1 MNQNG
6 GTSPSTLVQLAVS
19 SLPPVD
25 PRFFNLVDSVVD
37 TSVPVPA
44 NDVPNMMGGNNYY
57 TKYLKYKAKYTNL
70 VGGRKYALVEKKQKG
85 GFLTEEVKARIS
97 TKFASKDEAIKG
109 QIKHCVSQL
118 KRFSVCIETNS
129 MRAYQ
134 FFYNLGR
141 LQELL
146 GETTFPDIWWKPIEK
161 LVSDRTYSDIS
172 GHIDLIRGAIG
183 VPYDDDLIAKGC

>member
-25 PRFFNLVDSVVD
+25 PGFFNLVDSVVD

-70 VGGRKYALVEKKQKG
+70 VGGRKYASVEKKQKG
-85 GFLTEEVKARIS
+85 GFLNKEARARIS
-97 TKFASKDEAIKG
+97 ARFASKDASMRTHI
-109 QIKHCVSQL
+109 QHCISQL
-118 KRFSVCIETNS
+118 KRFSVCIETKPI
-129 MRAYQ
+129 RAYQ
-134 FFYNLGR
+134 FFFNLGR
-141 LQELL
+141 LKELL
-146 GETTFPDIWWKPIEK
+146 DELTFPQIWWTPFEE
-161 LVSDRTYSDIS
+161 LVKDGRYGEIPR
-172 GHIDLIRGAIG
+172 HIDILKEAIG
-183 VPYDDDLIAKGC
+183 VLYDDDLIAKGC